1 MIVAEISKWLMLA
14 LIIIV
19 VVFIIKAGAKIINI
33 IITAL
38 LLAFVWFSF
47 FTEIGAA
54 RLNLALKG
62 HPIVAYTTK
71 LEKDEKKS
79 TGETSYYKINDEV
92 ISNGKKIDY
101 TSCNTFWFIR
111 IPNIEVE

>member
-1 MIVAEISKWLMLA
+1 MFAEISKWIVLA
-14 LIIIV
+14 IIV
-19 VVFIIKAGAKIINI
+19 LVIIFIIKNGVKLINI

-54 RLNLALKG
+54 RLTLALKG
-62 HPIVAYTTK
+62 HPIVAYTTS
-71 LEKDEKKS
+71 LQKDEVKS
-79 TGETSYYKINDEV
+79 TENKAYYKIDKEV
-92 ISNGKKIDY
+92 ISNGKKIEY

-111 IPNIEVE
+111 IPNIEI

>member
-14 LIIIV
+14 IIIV
-19 VVFIIKAGAKIINI
+19 VVIFIIKAGAKIINI
-33 IITAL
+33 IIIAL

-47 FTEIGAA
+47 FTEVGAA
-54 RLNLALKG
+54 RLTLALKG
-62 HPIVAYTTK
+62 HPIVAYTAG
-71 LEKDEKKS
+71 LEKDDAKS
-79 TGETSYYKINDEV
+79 TDETSYYKINADV
-92 ISNGKKIDY
+92 ISNGKKLEY